1 MRSFCSSAQFYSFHP
16 EPVLGYNRFHDGG
29 YLHEGHRHEATFIK
43 MRNAMMNVHGSLR
56 GALERGY
63 QLSYGSMR
71 RLAGSLYDRLA
82 QE

>member
-1 MRSFCSSAQFYSFHP
+1 MPGAQADIFTKAT
-16 EPVLGYNRFHDGG
+16 DK
-29 YLHEGHRHEATFIK
+29 ATFIK